1 MRPSFNSE
9 AAAQKEV
16 IPQDEQ
22 LELVHSSLRTG
33 PALGPVATI
42 LLGLHGGIIS
52 SEIRRMDLK
61 AQMHCLN
68 SEVPHV
74 VISGITK
81 TTARQRYIPIVYGLE
96 IIRAGIEDAIE
107 LNQKGI
113 RSEWAVKKI
122 LKATRGL
129 TYVPYC
135 TRHTFRFNCDANG
148 VSGSDTALLGGWGA
162 GGATADNQVM
172 LGYGTAGAGSVVRLT
187 RLAGVQRVAQ
197 KHLEQLFD

>member
-9 AAAQKEV
+9 VVAQKEV

-22 LELVHSSLRTG
+22 LELVQSCLRTG
-33 PALGPVATI
+33 PLLGPVVTI

-81 TTARQRYIPIVYGLE
+81 TTARPRYIPIVYGLD
-96 IIRAGIEDAIE
+96 IIRAGLAHGIE
-107 LNQKGI
+107 LNQRGV
-113 RSEWAVKKI
+113 SSANAVKKL
-122 LKATRGL
+122 LKATRGHP
-129 TYVPYC
+129 YVSYC
-135 TRHTFRFNCDANG
+135 LRHTMKFNCDVNG
-148 VSGSDTALLGGWGA
+148 VTPSDTALLGGWA

-172 LGYGTAGAGSVVRLT
+172 LGYGTAGASSIVRLT
-187 RLAGVQRVAQ
+187 RLAGVQKMAQ
-197 KHLEQLFD
+197 RHREQLFD